1 MTKISFKTITL
12 AALVAAGNASPVLY
26 PRATDSNSTYVFTN
40 SHGLNFTQMNTT
52 LPNVTILATGGTIA
66 GSSADNTATTGYKAG
81 AIGIQQLMD
90 AVPEMLD
97 IANVAGIQVANVGS
111 PDVTSS
117 ILLRMAKTLN
127 EAVCND
133 PTMSGAVITHGTDT
147 LEETAFFLDATV
159 NCGKPIIVVGAMR
172 PATAISAD
180 GPFNLLQAVTVAAH
194 PTARNRGALVVM
206 NDRIVSAFYASKTNA
221 NTMDTFKAVEMGNL
235 GAIVSNEPY
244 FFYPPVM
251 PTGKTTVDV
260 RNVSS
265 IPRVDILYS
274 YQDMHAD
281 TLYDAVAN
289 GAKGIVVS
297 FPPPPTPNHTECTAK
312 KNEQIAGSGAGSV
325 STPFSTA
332 IDDLSSSHPSLP
344 IVLSTRTGNGEVP
357 LTGSTS
363 TIESGFLN
371 PQKSRVLLGLLLA
384 QNKGFREIKEVF
396 AGIGVA

>member
-1 MTKISFKTITL
+1 MTKLSFKTITL
-12 AALVAAGNASPVLY
+12 AALVAVGNASPFVY
-26 PRATDSNSTYVFTN
+26 PRATGSNSTYVFTN
-40 SHGLNFTQMNTT
+40 SHGLNFTQMNST

-66 GSSADNTATTGYKAG
+66 GSSDDNTATTGYTAG

-97 IANVAGIQVANVGS
+97 VANVAGIQIANVGS

-117 ILLRMAKTLN
+117 LLLRMAKTLK
-127 EAVCND
+127 EVVCDD

-159 NCGKPIIVVGAMR
+159 NCGKPIVVVGAMR

-194 PTARNRGALVVM
+194 PTARNRGTLVVL

-235 GAIVSNEPY
+235 GAIVSNQPY

-251 PTGKTTVDV
+251 PTGKTTFDV
-260 RNVSS
+260 RKLAS

-274 YQDMHAD
+274 YQDMQND
-281 TLYDAVAN
+281 TLYDAVDN

-297 FPPPPTPNHTECTAK
+297 PFPIPALKPITNSDGI
-312 KNEQIAGSGAGSV
+312 QIAGSGAGSV
-325 STPFSTA
+325 STDFNDA
-332 IDDLSSSHPSLP
+332 IDDIASTHSLP
-344 IVLSTRTGNGEVP
+344 IVLSSRTGNGEVAI
-357 LTGSTS
+357 TDSTT

-371 PQKSRVLLGLLLA
+371 PQKARILLGLLLA
-384 QNKGFREIKEVF
+384 ENKGSKEIKEAF
-396 AGIGVA
+396 AKTGVA

>member
-1 MTKISFKTITL
+1 MAKISFKTITL
-12 AALVAAGNASPVLY
+12 AALVAVGNASPVLY
-26 PRATDSNSTYVFTN
+26 PRAIDPNSTYIFTN

-97 IANVAGIQVANVGS
+97 VANVAGIQIANVGS
-111 PDVTSS
+111 SDVTSS

-127 EAVCND
+127 EVVCND

-159 NCGKPIIVVGAMR
+159 NCGKPIVIVGAMR

-180 GPFNLLQAVTVAAH
+180 GPFNLLQAVTVASH

-235 GAIVSNEPY
+235 GAIVSNKPY

-274 YQDMHAD
+274 YQDMHTD
-281 TLYDAVAN
+281 TLYDAVDN
-289 GAKGIVVS
+289 GAKGIV
-297 FPPPPTPNHTECTAK
+297 
-312 KNEQIAGSGAGSV
+312 IAGSGAGSV
-325 STPFSTA
+325 SSTFSNA
-332 IDDLSSSHPSLP
+332 IDDLSSTHPSLA
-344 IVLSTRTGNGEVP
+344 IVRSTRTGNGEVP
-357 LTGSTS
+357 PTDSTTEIS
-363 TIESGFLN
+363 SGFLN
-371 PQKSRVLLGLLLA
+371 PQKSRILLGLLLA
-384 QNKGFREIKEVF
+384 ENKGFKEIREVF
-396 AGIGVA
+396 ARIGVA